1 MAAATTL
8 TDIGYISVSM
18 VGYDVIDE
26 RDVESDEVAGD
37 SSLTTLREED
47 TNLKQEL

>member
-8 TDIGYISVSM
+8 TDIRYISVSV

-26 RDVESDEVAGD
+26 RDVKSDEIAGD
-37 SSLTTLREED
+37 SSLTRWREDD
-47 TNLKQEL
+47 TNLK